1 MLRRLNVI
9 SNQFEDPIKQIEFL
23 HMYLNYFN
31 S

>member
-9 SNQFEDPIKQIEFL
+9 SNQFEDQIKQIEFL
-23 HMYLNYFN
+23 YMYLNYFN